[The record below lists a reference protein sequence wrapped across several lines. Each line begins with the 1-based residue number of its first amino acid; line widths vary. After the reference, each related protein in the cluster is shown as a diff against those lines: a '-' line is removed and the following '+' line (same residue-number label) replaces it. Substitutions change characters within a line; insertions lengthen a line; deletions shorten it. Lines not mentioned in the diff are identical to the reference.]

1 MNVNLYCKK
10 YNVNTIIVNIYYIIN
25 NIYYVINIMKEGNDN
40 LPNNFKQ
47 HSCMIT
53 IKSDYRFRTY

>member
-1 MNVNLYCKK
+1 MLIYIVKNV
-10 YNVNTIIVNIYYIIN
+10 VNTIIVNIYYIIN
-25 NIYYVINIMKEGNDN
+25 NIYYIINIMKEGNDN